1 MRRVLTYKEFDKLK
15 AEQINWIKER
25 DRIAKEE
32 SDSNKNTSY
41 RKVTYVIVQGKET
54 EKRIR
59 ELNEKYLNPN
69 NL

>member
-1 MRRVLTYKEFDKLK
+1 MIVT
-15 AEQINWIKER
+15 IIIER